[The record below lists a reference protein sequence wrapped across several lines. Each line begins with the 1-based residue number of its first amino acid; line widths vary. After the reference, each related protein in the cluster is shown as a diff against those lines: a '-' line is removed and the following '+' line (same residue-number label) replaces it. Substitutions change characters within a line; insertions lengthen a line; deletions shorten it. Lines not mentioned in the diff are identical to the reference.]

1 MRAILFTNLGSN
13 REQITV
19 DRADGLPSAVFLKSY
34 SSIVS
39 GFTVGSGWT
48 RAVDYYPPRD
58 ALERQGGTTT
68 RTTEKHINDFLY
80 YTMPNT
86 MTCKDVTMSELTE
99 IFLRE
104 TSFRSL

>member
-1 MRAILFTNLGSN
+1 MRAIVFTNLGSN
-13 REQITV
+13 KEQITI

-39 GFTVGSGWT
+39 GFTFGSGWV
-48 RAVDYYPPRD
+48 RATDYYPPRD
-58 ALERQGGTTT
+58 EPERQGGTT
-68 RTTEKHINDFLY
+68 RTTEKHINDFLF

-86 MTCKDVTMSELTE
+86 MECKDITMSELTD